1 MPHDDHTNPP
11 GRPMLSVI
19 VPVFNEQGNIKP
31 LGMVGSQ
38 KVKTFFINHK
48 VPRSQRL
55 LCPILVSGE
64 RIIWVGG
71 YRIDDSAKIT
81 QRTKNVLKAELL
93 PANMI
98 NRD

>member
-1 MPHDDHTNPP
+1 VTFPLKVRNFREGD
-11 GRPMLSVI
+11 R
-19 VPVFNEQGNIKP
+19 FNP
-31 LGMVGSQ
+31 LGMAGSQ
-38 KVKTFFINHK
+38 KVKTFFINNK
-48 VPRSQRL
+48 IPRLQRL

>member
-1 MPHDDHTNPP
+1 
-11 GRPMLSVI
+11 
-19 VPVFNEQGNIKP
+19 
-31 LGMVGSQ
+31 MVGSQ

-81 QRTKNVLKAELL
+81 QKTKKVLKAKLL
-93 PANMI
+93 PASMI
-98 NRD
+98 NKD